1 MLLMVKLNQWI
12 SSLRGIIFFKFI
24 DVLIILNLIF
34 KETIFLIFLEIFCYL
49 LLWQF
54 LNSSYLLYNWFF
66 KLCFLSVITNIHQ
79 WQVSTIIQRT
89 SLIINWTFICISLLL
104 LLEKYFIFLVFNIST
119 SFIHFLNFLYLDYL
133 WLLLITFYKNLSS
146 VYLAFYLS

>member
-133 WLLLITFYKNLSS
+133 DFY
-146 VYLAFYLS
+146 